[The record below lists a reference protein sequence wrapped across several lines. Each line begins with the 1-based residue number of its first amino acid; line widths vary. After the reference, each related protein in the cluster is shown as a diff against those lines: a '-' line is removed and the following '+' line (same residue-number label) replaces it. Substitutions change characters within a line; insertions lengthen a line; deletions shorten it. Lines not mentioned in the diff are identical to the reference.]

1 MNNGK
6 KWFSYVKSYGL
17 ITVACA
23 IYALS
28 FNFFYQPNDI
38 AFGGITGIAQMI
50 NRLVGFPP
58 VGVSII
64 VMNIPLFALAW
75 WLLGGKMLLGSLYA
89 MTVSSLLLDLFGQL
103 GTFPTLKEP
112 LMACIF
118 GGAVMGTAAGIIAR
132 EGSSMG
138 GTDIAS
144 RLLRLKFPSLSIGQV
159 LRVLDLVVIAGVSL
173 VFQQLNSALM
183 GVLALFIS
191 TYCMDRVLFGAELSK
206 VAYIISS
213 KPQEIA
219 KVIVTE
225 MHRGVTVLHGEGAW
239 SGTEKQVLM
248 CAFRNRQVVVLKRRI
263 KEIDP
268 YAFLIVSNAY
278 EVLGEGFL
286 PHDPKNKKQ
295 PKTPPLKTGEGEPVP
310 VIPFWER
317 PAGVSAP
324 PEPIREPVTEM
335 PAPPEPIREPAPEMP
350 VPPEPL
356 SEQSPADL
364 VPAELTSEEI
374 V

>member
-1 MNNGK
+1 MQSGK
-6 KWFSYVKSYGL
+6 KWFSYVKSYGF
-17 ITVACA
+17 ITGACV
-23 IYALS
+23 IYALA
-28 FNFFYQPNDI
+28 FNFFYAPNDI
-38 AFGGITGIAQMI
+38 AFGGITGLAQMI
-50 NRLVGFPP
+50 NRVAGFPP

-64 VMNIPLFALAW
+64 IMNIPLFALAW

-89 MTVSSLLLDLFGQL
+89 MTVSSLLLDLFGHL
-103 GTFPTLKEP
+103 MVFPTLQEP

-118 GGAVMGTAAGIIAR
+118 GGVAIGTATGIIAR
-132 EGSSMG
+132 EGSSTG

-144 RLLRLKFPSLSIGQV
+144 RLLRLKFPSLSIGQT
-159 LRVLDLVVIAGVSL
+159 LRLLDLAVIAGVSI
-173 VFQQLNSALM
+173 VFQQLHSALM

-219 KVIVTE
+219 RVIVKE

-239 SGTEKQVLM
+239 SGTEKQVLL
-248 CAFRNRQVVVLKRRI
+248 CAFKSRQVVVLKRRI

-268 YAFLIVSNAY
+268 YAFIIVSNAY

-286 PHDPKNKKQ
+286 PHDPKNKRQ
-295 PKTPPLKTGEGEPVP
+295 PKTPPLQVDGGETVQT
-310 VIPFWER
+310 VPFWER
-317 PAGVSAP
+317 SVGMPVP
-324 PEPIREPVTEM
+324 PEPIREPSGEM
-335 PAPPEPIREPAPEMP
+335 PS
-350 VPPEPL
+350 PPEPL
-356 SEQSPADL
+356 LEPA
-364 VPAELTSEEI
+364 PAEPEDKED

>member
-1 MNNGK
+1 MRSGK
-6 KWFSYVKSYGL
+6 LWLSYVKSYGL
-17 ITVACA
+17 ITGACV
-23 IYALS
+23 IYALA
-28 FNFFYQPNDI
+28 FNFFYRPNDI
-38 AFGGITGIAQMI
+38 AFGGITGLAQMI

-64 VMNIPLFALAW
+64 IMNIPLFALAW

-89 MTVSSLLLDLFGQL
+89 MTVSSLLLDLFGSL
-103 GTFPTLKEP
+103 IEFPTLEEP

-118 GGAVMGTAAGIIAR
+118 GGVAIGTAAGIIAR

-144 RLLRLKFPSLSIGQV
+144 RLLRLKFPSLSIGQT
-159 LRVLDLVVIAGVSL
+159 LRLLDLVVIASVSI

-183 GVLALFIS
+183 GTLALFIS

-213 KPQEIA
+213 KSQEIA
-219 KVIVTE
+219 RVIVKE

-239 SGTEKQVLM
+239 SGTGKNVLL
-248 CAFRNRQVVVLKRRI
+248 CAFKSRQVVVLKRRI

-268 YAFLIVSNAY
+268 YAFLIVSDAY

-286 PHDPKNKKQ
+286 PHDPRNKKQ
-295 PKTPPLKTGEGEPVP
+295 PKTPPIKTERGETMQV
-310 VIPFWER
+310 VPFWER
-317 PAGVSAP
+317 PVGVSPP
-324 PEPIREPVTEM
+324 PEPIREPSAEM
-335 PAPPEPIREPAPEMP
+335 PN
-350 VPPEPL
+350 PPEPL
-356 SEQSPADL
+356 SEASPAGGI
-364 VPAELTSEEI
+364 PAEPKSSED